1 MNLSQIAAKPQ
12 LIKLTITDP
21 ELITKYGNGEP
32 LDFWTWDRQPIDTFL
47 QIANSQGTDTTAMIN
62 IVRTLILDEQGNEI
76 LKDGQSIPGA
86 LMIKAV
92 GLIVELL
99 GK

>member
-12 LIKLTITDP
+12 LIKLTISDA
-21 ELITKYGNGEP
+21 ELVAKYGNGEP
-32 LDFWTWDRQPIDTFL
+32 LDFWTWDRQPIETFMK
-47 QIANSQGTDTTAMIN
+47 IANSQGADTGTMIN

-86 LMIKAV
+86 LMINAV

>member
-12 LIKLTITDP
+12 LIKLTIDDAD
-21 ELITKYGNGEP
+21 LITKYGNGEP
-32 LDFWTWDRQPIDTFL
+32 LDFWTWDRQPIETFMK
-47 QIANSQGTDTTAMIN
+47 IANSQTADTGTMIN

-76 LKDGQSIPGA
+76 LRDGQSIPGA

-92 GLIVELL
+92 SLIVELL